1 MATVFGFTR
10 TFTILFMYVGQSVS
24 KLCAN
29 GRCCDGF
36 MLDENTNNCRA
47 CPDGFIGRKCEKA
60 CEYPNYGKECQFPCK
75 CSEAL
80 CNVSVGCVQA
90 TTIILL
96 ETTAHESSRRMLHS
110 RHVKAVQQTTS
121 TL

>member
-1 MATVFGFTR
+1 MYSSHCDNFIRQSFDVVMLLAYFAYSYICDIYSIARYQRFQVAFCGYVMLMH
-10 TFTILFMYVGQSVS
+10 LF
-24 KLCAN
+24 A
-29 GRCCDGF
+29 
-36 MLDENTNNCRA
+36 
-47 CPDGFIGRKCEKA
+47 
-60 CEYPNYGKECQFPCK
+60 
-75 CSEAL
+75 
-80 CNVSVGCVQA
+80 A